1 MSETLNADYVN
12 PFVTKALDTLRQFLP
27 DSEITRGEISVHE
40 TPFNTKGTATYLGI
54 SGDLEGRVIYQMDV
68 NTAINVAGEMNQE
81 EFDELNEI
89 ARSTIQEL
97 GNIISG
103 NATTKLRN
111 VANEKTIDITP
122 PSLIVGE
129 DTKIS
134 DSVSSQFIQVPL
146 HTPHGDFTINLAVKE
161 AN

>member
-1 MSETLNADYVN
+1 MGESLKADYVN

-27 DSEITRGEISVHE
+27 DSEITRGDISVHE
-40 TPFNTKGTATYLGI
+40 TPFTTRGTATYLGI

-68 NTAINVAGEMNQE
+68 GTAINVAGAMNQE
-81 EFDELNEI
+81 EFGELNEI

-111 VANEKTIDITP
+111 VADEKTIDITP

-129 DTKIS
+129 NTKIS
-134 DSVSSQFIQVPL
+134 DSVSSRYIRVPL
-146 HTPHGDFTINLAVKE
+146 HTDHGDFTINLAVKE
-161 AN
+161 SA

>member
-1 MSETLNADYVN
+1 MTSAIKADYVN
-12 PFVTKALDTLRQFLP
+12 PFVTKAADTLRQFLP
-27 DSEITRGEISVHE
+27 DATIEKGDISAHD
-40 TPFNTKGTATYLGI
+40 TPFTTEGTATYLGI
-54 SGDLEGRVIYQMDV
+54 SGDLEGRVIYQMSV
-68 NTAINVAGEMNQE
+68 STAIGVAGAMNHE

-103 NATTKLRN
+103 NATTQLRN
-111 VANEKTIDITP
+111 IADEKTIDITP

-129 DTKIS
+129 ETQIS
-134 DSVSSQFIQVPL
+134 DSVSSQYISVPL

-161 AN
+161 S